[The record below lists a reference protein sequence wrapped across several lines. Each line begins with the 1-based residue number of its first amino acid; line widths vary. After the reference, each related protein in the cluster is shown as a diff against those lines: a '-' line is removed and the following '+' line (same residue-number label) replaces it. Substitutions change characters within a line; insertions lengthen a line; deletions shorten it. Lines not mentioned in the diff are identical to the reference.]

1 MGTRPVCP
9 DADDPDPEDLAS
21 RIDLPPH
28 PEDLEST
35 ADLLAQVRENRPYA
49 RDRLLKRYIPDLT
62 RLAHG
67 RLPKQARGLVDTDD
81 IVQST
86 LIRAL
91 DHVKDFEPEREGA
104 FLAYLRRILFNAIID
119 EARRVKR
126 TPASSPIRE
135 DLANHDRSPLEDA
148 IGSETLRAYEAA
160 LERLTDQ
167 QRNAV
172 VGRLEYGYGY
182 GRLARELG
190 SPSANAA
197 RMLVSRAMVRLAELM
212 QEHGQE

>member
-1 MGTRPVCP
+1 M
-9 DADDPDPEDLAS
+9 
-21 RIDLPPH
+21 
-28 PEDLEST
+28 
-35 ADLLAQVRENRPYA
+35 
-49 RDRLLKRYIPDLT
+49 RYLPDLT

-67 RLPKQARGLVDTDD
+67 RLPKRARGLVDTDD

-91 DHVKDFEPEREGA
+91 DHVKDFEPERQGA

-126 TPASSPIRE
+126 APQSCPVPD
-135 DLANHDRSPLEDA
+135 DLANHDRSPLEEA
-148 IGSETLRAYEAA
+148 IGSETFEAYEAA
-160 LERLTDQ
+160 LERLTEP

-172 VGRLEYGYGY
+172 IGRLECGYSY
-182 GRLARELG
+182 ARLARELD

-197 RMLVSRAMVRLAELM
+197 RMLVSRALVRLAELM
-212 QEHGQE
+212 RERGQE

>member
-1 MGTRPVCP
+1 M
-9 DADDPDPEDLAS
+9 
-21 RIDLPPH
+21 
-28 PEDLEST
+28 
-35 ADLLAQVRENRPYA
+35 A
-49 RDRLLKRYIPDLT
+49 RDRLFRRYLPDLT

-67 RLPKQARGLVDTDD
+67 RLPKRARGLVDTDD

-91 DHVKDFEPEREGA
+91 EHVKDFEPEREGA

-126 TPASSPIRE
+126 TPVSGPIHE

-148 IGSETLRAYEAA
+148 IGSERLRAYEAA
-160 LERLTDQ
+160 LEQLTAP

-172 VGRLEYGYGY
+172 VGRLEYGYSY
-182 GRLARELG
+182 ERLAKELD

-197 RMLVSRAMVRLAELM
+197 RMLVSRAVVRLAELM
-212 QEHGQE
+212 QVHRDEDG